1 MGKAQGNQNFATS
14 QEQNAVNAN
23 NAQSS
28 YTSATQDIGEFKNEL
43 GKYASQNPYKQGGE
57 FQTSQNQQLADT
69 AAGGAQSTAQAIQG
83 SQVRSGQ
90 NPAAGI
96 AAAEQV
102 SQANQRNMT
111 SSENQATQQRIQ
123 GETGYNTNTLN
134 ASAKPEEMQA
144 GLYGQ
149 AGEQAT
155 KDLGTGAEVAVG
167 SKWHLM

>member
-1 MGKAQGNQNFATS
+1 
-14 QEQNAVNAN
+14 
-23 NAQSS
+23 
-28 YTSATQDIGEFKNEL
+28 
-43 GKYASQNPYKQGGE
+43 
-57 FQTSQNQQLADT
+57 
-69 AAGGAQSTAQAIQG
+69 
-83 SQVRSGQ
+83 VRSGQ

-111 SSENQATQQRIQ
+111 SSENQATQQRLQ
-123 GETGYNTNTLN
+123 GEAGYN
-134 ASAKPEEMQA
+134 AKPEEMQA

-149 AGEQAT
+149 SGEQAT